1 MKVISL
7 VCQKGGSA
15 KSTAAINL
23 AVEATSRGLEVAL
36 IDLDPQVSACNWA
49 DVRVQD
55 GERPPTVV
63 ATPVPHLGRALKV
76 AEEAG
81 ADLVIVDTAG
91 RTNDAALAAVRAA
104 DLVLVPIQAS
114 KADLDTLAATLDVIK
129 TGGNKPTRVILSRVR
144 AVGSRRADAA
154 EWITS
159 QGVEVCPVS
168 LGDRIIYQDS
178 YARGLS
184 VTEAEPSG
192 AAANEVRQIYAYV
205 AKILSLSTKGASN
218 VRKVS
223 RKDAK
228 AASPVSVG

>member
-144 AVGSRRADAA
+144 AVGSRRAD
-154 EWITS
+154 
-159 QGVEVCPVS
+159 EVCPVS